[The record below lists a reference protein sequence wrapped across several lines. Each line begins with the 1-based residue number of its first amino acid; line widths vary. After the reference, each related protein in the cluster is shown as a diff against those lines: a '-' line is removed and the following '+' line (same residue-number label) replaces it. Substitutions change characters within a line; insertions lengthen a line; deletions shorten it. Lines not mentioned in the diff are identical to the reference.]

1 MIFLFLSIWGLL
13 NDSSFKKP
21 REHVFGAMTPPKCR
35 KKRSQATYLAAERA
49 NVSPRGNV
57 PWGLHR
63 PRTSWSAGLG
73 SEAMVTTPGTQTCW
87 SIVFKC
93 ITSFNNTNTCLE
105 EWKKCVCKLMYI
117 CRIYIIIYIWHIYL
131 NHFEIFC
138 VNGYC
143 IYQNS
148 TTGMVPVLNGNGK
161 SCPNK
166 SLCLYCN
173 GLGLLKRAFNGSKSM
188 ATWRYNW
195 CFRCFTPG
203 KWVKKPVISSK
214 WTPTEPIE
222 KASVMTYLR
231 FVGWTTKCL
240 CRTSKSH
247 GVDNPS
253 PNHFPYEHHHFAILP
268 VLLLEIQFP
277 MFRQFGDLALVINKP
292 RHLDGLRWRRHCQSC
307 HPLHWPTEK
316 WPQLVWFFPSNGE
329 IFFESKRTSQHDFRS
344 EQSTSFIFY
353 WAVRQGGGT
362 NPCPCIIVHPIF
374 RLLIWSKKCI
384 FFSEPIHFGI
394 PTWPTQKLGS
404 FFEQIPISPWT
415 PRTMI

>member
-93 ITSFNNTNTCLE
+93 IWPVLIIQIHVWRNEGSVSMYVNWCIY
-105 EWKKCVCKLMYI
+105 VIYI
-117 CRIYIIIYIWHIYL
+117 CIYIYLYDIRIYL

-148 TTGMVPVLNGNGK
+148 TTGMVPVLKDGNWK
-161 SCPNK
+161 SCPKK
-166 SLCLYCN
+166 SLCLDCN
-173 GLGLLKRAFNGSKSM
+173 GLDLLKRAFNGSKSM

-203 KWVKKPVISSK
+203 KWLKKPVISSK

-231 FVGWTTKCL
+231 FVGWATKSL

-247 GVDNPS
+247 GVDNSS
-253 PNHFPYEHHHFAILP
+253 PNHFPYEHHHFAIFCLSFYWRFNSP
-268 VLLLEIQFP
+268 CSNS
-277 MFRQFGDLALVINKP
+277 LVI
-292 RHLDGLRWRRHCQSC
+292 
-307 HPLHWPTEK
+307 WP
-316 WPQLVWFFPSNGE
+316 
-329 IFFESKRTSQHDFRS
+329 
-344 EQSTSFIFY
+344 
-353 WAVRQGGGT
+353 
-362 NPCPCIIVHPIF
+362 
-374 RLLIWSKKCI
+374 
-384 FFSEPIHFGI
+384 
-394 PTWPTQKLGS
+394 
-404 FFEQIPISPWT
+404 
-415 PRTMI
+415 